1 MKIRTNTEKY
11 KLTDKYKHTEIQIER
26 QIQKTHSLMAIRLA
40 HQLKVIRSGGVRLTT
55 LVVLSLP
62 EIGWIPAG
70 RHFGQNPIAL
80 ASLPYHGISLVTLP
94 YALDFGQPRHITAF
108 SFHLLLGLASPP
120 VFVLYAFHVSGMV

>member
-1 MKIRTNTEKY
+1 M
-11 KLTDKYKHTEIQIER
+11 
-26 QIQKTHSLMAIRLA
+26 
-40 HQLKVIRSGGVRLTT
+40 T
-55 LVVLSLP
+55 LLVLSLTR
-62 EIGWIPAG
+62 IGWIPDGAWSET
-70 RHFGQNPIAL
+70 RHTIAL